1 MSSASTSSAAVLRG
15 DPGLLRLIDGLLMPG
30 FTGTVPPRWLTDAVA
45 GGLGAVCCFAGNITG
60 AEQITALSAELHGLG
75 DQLVV
80 ASDEEGG
87 DVTRLEAGRGSRF
100 PSAAAL
106 GRVDDVRATEE
117 VARALGALVR
127 SAGVNLALAP
137 SVDVNANSDNPVIGT
152 RSFGADPAVVARHGA
167 AFVRGVQDV
176 GVAAC
181 AKHFPGHGSVDVDSH
196 THLPVLD
203 ADLATLEAR
212 DLVPFDAVVAAG
224 VRTVMTAHVV
234 SHALDDSAPATW
246 SSATVALLR
255 ERGFTGVL
263 ICDALD
269 MAAVAAPWGI
279 GPAAVRA
286 LAAGVDLLCLGNP
299 GNVSAVGDGRVGEDL
314 RQFTEVRAAVLAGLD
329 SGAVTVHRLE
339 DAAERVAELAQWC
352 REQRRRPSTAG
363 SGLLDETVP
372 PLSAR
377 IASAALDVVGDVRLS
392 GVPHVVDLRTHV
404 NHAAGRS
411 TPKLLEALRRRAP
424 GTTTTPLEAAG
435 TVQDRVAAALTGS
448 TATGSA
454 RGTAVVA
461 VVAEPHRDP
470 AQAALLAELLAV
482 VPDAVVVQTGWPD
495 ERARLGTRSVT
506 TWGSGRAAAEAAAD
520 ALLPAP

>member
-1 MSSASTSSAAVLRG
+1 
-15 DPGLLRLIDGLLMPG
+15 
-30 FTGTVPPRWLTDAVA
+30 
-45 GGLGAVCCFAGNITG
+45 
-60 AEQITALSAELHGLG
+60 
-75 DQLVV
+75 
-80 ASDEEGG
+80 
-87 DVTRLEAGRGSRF
+87 
-100 PSAAAL
+100 
-106 GRVDDVRATEE
+106 
-117 VARALGALVR
+117 VR
-127 SAGVNLALAP
+127 SAGVDLALAP
-137 SVDVNANSDNPVIGT
+137 SVDVNANADNPVIGT

-167 AFVRGVQDV
+167 AFVRGVQDA

-181 AKHFPGHGSVDVDSH
+181 AKHFPGHGSVDLDSH

-212 DLVPFDAVVAAG
+212 DLLPFDAVVAAG

-246 SSATVALLR
+246 SAATVRLLR
-255 ERGFTGVL
+255 QRGFTGVL

-299 GNVSAVGDGRVGEDL
+299 GNVSAAGDGRSGEDL

-339 DAAERVAELAQWC
+339 DAAERMAELSQWC
-352 REQRRRPSTAG
+352 REQRRRPSTADA
-363 SGLLDETVP
+363 GLRDETVP

-392 GVPHVVDLRTHV
+392 GVPHVVDLRTRV
-404 NHAAGRS
+404 NHAAGRGA
-411 TPKLLEALRRRAP
+411 PQLLAALRRRAP
-424 GTTTTPLEAAG
+424 GTTAASVEVAG
-435 TVQDRVAAALTGS
+435 LRVDSTVQERVAAVLAGTPA
-448 TATGSA
+448 TAGASSGAGTSGPA
-454 RGTAVVA
+454 GTAVVA
-461 VVAEPHRDP
+461 LVAEPHRDP
-470 AQAALLAELLAV
+470 AQAALLAALLVAA
-482 VPDAVVVQTGWPD
+482 PDAVVVQTGWPD
-495 ERARLGTRSVT
+495 ERARLGARSVT

-520 ALLPAP
+520 VLLPAP